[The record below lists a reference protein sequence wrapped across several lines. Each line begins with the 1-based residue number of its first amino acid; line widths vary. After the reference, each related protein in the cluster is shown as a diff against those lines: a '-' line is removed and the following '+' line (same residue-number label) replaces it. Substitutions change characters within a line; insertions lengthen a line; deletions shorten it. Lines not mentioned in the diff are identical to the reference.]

1 MVLVAAEQAEQA
13 VVVQVGREVQVLQ
26 VKALVEEQVVT
37 AAVALQHVEVVVQA
51 EAQAVLET
59 SGQLMVLLLDLQ
71 EESVLHLT
79 FLVLA

>member
-1 MVLVAAEQAEQA
+1 MEAEQAEQA
-13 VVVQVGREVQVLQ
+13 VVVRVGREVQVLQ

-51 EAQAVLET
+51 EAQVVLET
-59 SGQLMVLLLDLQ
+59 SGQLMVLLLYLQ
-71 EESVLHLT
+71 EESVLHPT